1 MRARAIAALL
11 LPLALGACSSMP
23 PEPTSQYADTASNK
37 FVAANYEA
45 ADALLA
51 QLRGRLTAD
60 KPLIMA
66 TVVNIDALDQSST
79 LGRLVSEQVSS
90 RLAQGGLRMLEMKLR
105 TSVYM
110 KRHMGEMML
119 TREVGEVA
127 HNHNAQAVVVG
138 SYGETSDAVF
148 VNIKVVHPQ
157 TNQVLAANDFVLA
170 KDGVVRSMLM
180 GR

>member
-1 MRARAIAALL
+1 MRAFAAVL
-11 LPLALGACSSMP
+11 LPLALAGCAWFSDKQ
-23 PEPTSQYADTASNK
+23 PENDYASTSQNQ
-37 FVAANYEA
+37 FVGANYRA
-45 ADALLA
+45 ADSLLS
-51 QLRGRLTAD
+51 QLNGRLAGD

-79 LGRLVSEQVSS
+79 LGRLVSEQVST

-110 KRHMGEMML
+110 KRQQGEMML

-138 SYGETSDAVF
+138 SYGETNDAVF
-148 VNIKVVHPQ
+148 VNIKVVQPQ
-157 TNQVLAANDFVLA
+157 TNQVMAATDYVLA
-170 KDGVVRSMLM
+170 KDSVVRSMLL

>member
-1 MRARAIAALL
+1 MRAFAALL
-11 LPLALGACSSMP
+11 LPLMLAGCAGVP
-23 PEPTSQYADTASNK
+23 QEPVNQYAETTSNK

-51 QLRGRLTAD
+51 QLGGRLASD

-79 LGRLVSEQVSS
+79 LGRLVSEQIAS

-138 SYGETSDAVF
+138 SYAETSDAVF

-157 TNQVLAANDFVLA
+157 SNQVLAANDFVLA

>member
-1 MRARAIAALL
+1 MRALILAACL
-11 LPLALGACSSMP
+11 LPLAACTTL
-23 PEPTSQYADTASNK
+23 PEQQSNKYAETTSNK

-45 ADALLA
+45 ADSLLS
-51 QLRGRLTAD
+51 QLSGRLVAD

-79 LGRLVSEQVSS
+79 LGRLVSEQVST

-110 KRHMGEMML
+110 KRQQGEMML

-138 SYGETSDAVF
+138 SYAETSDAVF

-180 GR
+180 SR

>member
-1 MRARAIAALL
+1 
-11 LPLALGACSSMP
+11 
-23 PEPTSQYADTASNK
+23 
-37 FVAANYEA
+37 
-45 ADALLA
+45 
-51 QLRGRLTAD
+51 
-60 KPLIMA
+60 MA

-79 LGRLVSEQVSS
+79 LGRLVSEQVST

-110 KRHMGEMML
+110 KRQQGEMML

-138 SYGETSDAVF
+138 SYGETNDAVF
-148 VNIKVVHPQ
+148 VNIKVVQPQ
-157 TNQVLAANDFVLA
+157 TNQVMAATDYVLA
-170 KDGVVRSMLM
+170 KDSVVRSMLL

>member
-1 MRARAIAALL
+1 MRALILAACL
-11 LPLALGACSSMP
+11 LPLAACNTL
-23 PEPTSQYADTASNK
+23 PEQQTSKYAETSSNK

-45 ADALLA
+45 ADSLLT
-51 QLRGRLTAD
+51 QLNGRLAAD

-79 LGRLVSEQVSS
+79 LGRLVSEQIST

-110 KRHMGEMML
+110 KRQQGEMML

-138 SYGETSDAVF
+138 SYAETSDAVF

-180 GR
+180 SR

>member
-1 MRARAIAALL
+1 MRALAFV
-11 LPLALGACSSMP
+11 LPLALSLSACSTFSE
-23 PEPTSQYADTASNK
+23 EPASKYAETSSNK
-37 FVAANYEA
+37 FVAANYTA
-45 ADALLA
+45 ADSLLT
-51 QLRGRLTAD
+51 QLHGRLVAD

-79 LGRLVSEQVSS
+79 LGRLVSEQVST

-110 KRHMGEMML
+110 KRQQGEMML

-127 HNHNAQAVVVG
+127 HHHNAQAVVVG
-138 SYGETSDAVF
+138 SYAETSDAVF

>member
-1 MRARAIAALL
+1 MRALALTAFL
-11 LPLALGACSSMP
+11 LPLAGCSLFQEP
-23 PEPTSQYADTASNK
+23 PANKYAETTSNQ
-37 FVAANYEA
+37 FVAANYQA

-51 QLRGRLTAD
+51 QLGGRLVAD

-79 LGRLVSEQVSS
+79 LGRLVSEQIST

-110 KRHMGEMML
+110 KRQQGEMML

-138 SYGETSDAVF
+138 SYAETSEAVF

-180 GR
+180 AR

>member
-1 MRARAIAALL
+1 MRALAFAL
-11 LPLALGACSSMP
+11 LPLALALSACSTVP
-23 PEPTSQYADTASNK
+23 TEPSNKYGETTSNK

-45 ADALLA
+45 ADSLLT
-51 QLRGRLTAD
+51 QLNGRLVAE

-79 LGRLVSEQVSS
+79 LGRLVSEQISS

-110 KRHMGEMML
+110 KRQQGEMML

-127 HNHNAQAVVVG
+127 HHHNAQAVVVG
-138 SYGETSDAVF
+138 SYAETSDAVF
-148 VNIKVVHPQ
+148 VNVKVVHPQ
-157 TNQVLAANDFVLA
+157 TNQVLAAHDFVLA

>member
-1 MRARAIAALL
+1 MRAFAALL
-11 LPLALGACSSMP
+11 LPLALGLAACANVTDKS
-23 PEPTSQYADTASNK
+23 ENKYAATAQNQ
-37 FVAANYEA
+37 FVAANYQA
-45 ADALLA
+45 ADSLLN
-51 QLRGRLTAD
+51 QLSGRLASD

-79 LGRLVSEQVSS
+79 LGRLVSEQIST

-110 KRHMGEMML
+110 KRQQGEMML

-127 HNHNAQAVVVG
+127 HSHNAQAVVVG
-138 SYGETSDAVF
+138 SYAETSDAVF
-148 VNIKVVHPQ
+148 VNIKVVNPQ
-157 TNQVLAANDFVLA
+157 TNHVLAANDFVLA

>member
-1 MRARAIAALL
+1 MRAFAALL
-11 LPLALGACSSMP
+11 LPLALAGCAWFSSKP
-23 PEPTSQYADTASNK
+23 PENDYASTSQNQ
-37 FVAANYEA
+37 FVGANYRA
-45 ADALLA
+45 ADSLLA
-51 QLRGRLTAD
+51 QLNGRLAGD

-79 LGRLVSEQVSS
+79 LGRLVSEQVST

-110 KRHMGEMML
+110 KRQQGEMML

-138 SYGETSDAVF
+138 SYGETNDAVF
-148 VNIKVVHPQ
+148 VNIKVVQPQ
-157 TNQVLAANDFVLA
+157 TNQVMAATDYVLA
-170 KDGVVRSMLM
+170 KDSVVRSMLL

>member
-1 MRARAIAALL
+1 MRRFAAILL
-11 LPLALGACSSMP
+11 TLALAACANLP
-23 PEPTSQYADTASNK
+23 DAQENKYAGTSQNQ
-37 FVAANYEA
+37 FVAANYQA
-45 ADALLA
+45 ADNLLS
-51 QLRGRLTAD
+51 QLNGRLAAD

>member
-1 MRARAIAALL
+1 MRMHAALL
-11 LPLALGACSSMP
+11 LSLLLAGCASTTGEANSK
-23 PEPTSQYADTASNK
+23 YAETTSNK

-45 ADALLA
+45 ADALLS
-51 QLRGRLTAD
+51 QLGGRLVAD

-79 LGRLVSEQVSS
+79 LGRLVSEQISS

-138 SYGETSDAVF
+138 SYAETSDAVF
-148 VNIKVVHPQ
+148 VNVKVVHPQ
-157 TNQVLAANDFVLA
+157 SNQVLAANDFVLA

>member
-1 MRARAIAALL
+1 MRRVAALL
-11 LPLALGACSSMP
+11 LPLALAACSNL
-23 PEPTSQYADTASNK
+23 PEAQESKYAATAQNQ
-37 FVAANYEA
+37 FVAANYHA
-45 ADALLA
+45 ADSLLS
-51 QLRGRLTAD
+51 QLSGRLAAD

-127 HNHNAQAVVVG
+127 QNHNAQAVVVG

-157 TNQVLAANDFVLA
+157 TNQVLAANDYVLS

>member
-1 MRARAIAALL
+1 MRALILAAL
-11 LPLALGACSSMP
+11 LPLAACNTL
-23 PEPTSQYADTASNK
+23 PEQQGNKYAETTSNK

-45 ADALLA
+45 ADSLLA
-51 QLRGRLTAD
+51 QLNGRLVAD

-79 LGRLVSEQVSS
+79 LGRLVSEQIST

-110 KRHMGEMML
+110 KRQQGEMML

-138 SYGETSDAVF
+138 SYAETSDAVF

-157 TNQVLAANDFVLA
+157 TNQVLAGNDFVLA

-180 GR
+180 SR

>member
-1 MRARAIAALL
+1 MRTLAALL
-11 LPLALGACSSMP
+11 LPLMLAGCAGL
-23 PEPTSQYADTASNK
+23 PEEAANKYAETTSNK

-45 ADALLA
+45 ADALLS
-51 QLRGRLTAD
+51 QLGGRLASD

-79 LGRLVSEQVSS
+79 LGRLVSEQIAS

-138 SYGETSDAVF
+138 SYAETSDAVF
-148 VNIKVVHPQ
+148 VNVKVVHPQ
-157 TNQVLAANDFVLA
+157 SNQVLAANDFVLA

>member
-1 MRARAIAALL
+1 MMHRYATLLLALL
-11 LPLALGACSSMP
+11 LAACSNMP
-23 PEPTSQYADTASNK
+23 EAQESKYAGTTQNQ
-37 FVAANYEA
+37 FVAANYQA
-45 ADALLA
+45 ADSLLS
-51 QLRGRLTAD
+51 QLSGRLMSD

-138 SYGETSDAVF
+138 SYAETSDAVF
-148 VNIKVVHPQ
+148 VNVKVVHPQ

>member
-1 MRARAIAALL
+1 MRAQAIAALV
-11 LPLALGACSSMP
+11 LPLALAACSAIP
-23 PEPTSQYADTASNK
+23 PEPTSQYADTTSNK
-37 FVAANYEA
+37 FVTANYEA

-51 QLRGRLTAD
+51 QLRGRLVAD

-138 SYGETSDAVF
+138 SYAESSDAVF
-148 VNIKVVHPQ
+148 VNVKVVHPQ

>member
-23 PEPTSQYADTASNK
+23 PEPTSQYADTTSNK

-51 QLRGRLTAD
+51 QLRGRLAAD

-138 SYGETSDAVF
+138 SYAETSDAVF
-148 VNIKVVHPQ
+148 VNVKVVHPQ

>member
-1 MRARAIAALL
+1 MRAAALL
-11 LPLALGACSSMP
+11 LSLALAGCASTTG
-23 PEPTSQYADTASNK
+23 EPSNQYAETTSNK
-37 FVAANYEA
+37 LVAANYAA
-45 ADALLA
+45 ADALLS
-51 QLRGRLTAD
+51 QLGGRLAAD

-66 TVVNIDALDQSST
+66 TLVNIDALDQSST
-79 LGRLVSEQVSS
+79 LGRLVSEQISS

-138 SYGETSDAVF
+138 SYAETSDAVF
-148 VNIKVVHPQ
+148 VNVKVVHPQ
-157 TNQVLAANDFVLA
+157 SNQVLAANDFVLA